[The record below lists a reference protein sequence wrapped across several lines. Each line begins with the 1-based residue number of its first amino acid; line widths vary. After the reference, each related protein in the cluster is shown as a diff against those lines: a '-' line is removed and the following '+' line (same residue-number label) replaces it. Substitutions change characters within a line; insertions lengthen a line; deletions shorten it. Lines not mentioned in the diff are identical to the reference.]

1 MSCRWKKIP
10 TSGRRGSWVF
20 GVRRRSD
27 LRDSPRETRGEK
39 EEEEEEEL
47 FPTLGFPDKKV
58 VTSSKKSSSS
68 TCERRGF
75 Q

>member
-1 MSCRWKKIP
+1 MQVEENPDIRKK
-10 TSGRRGSWVF
+10 GSWVF
-20 GVRRRSD
+20 GVRRSD
-27 LRDSPRETRGEK
+27 LRDSPRETRGK
-39 EEEEEEEL
+39 KEEEEEEL

-58 VTSSKKSSSS
+58 VTSSKKSSS